1 MVNITNLDD
10 DTLLRIL
17 SYADLS
23 SLVYFTQGTSATL
36 RRRFTSSLNNS
47 IIIQKNNNN
56 SGSSCCLDLW
66 QEVFKNHNF
75 APIDNSN
82 GGGSIDYLS
91 AIRERKALWSRLSGK
106 STTTKQCLSLPNR
119 LFQFVPLVPPN
130 MMHYPPTSGDDNNDM
145 IFSYLEDEDNTDVD
159 SDIEM
164 DVDQEE
170 AEQVAN
176 HALNQDPPPV
186 EFACDS
192 FRLTS
197 TSTGAEFVLLNPFS
211 GSVEVHDSVLDNAIG
226 SDEKLMEQCLQD
238 ASDNIVK
245 KRTMSDE
252 ADDHPDERSEVIA
265 GEAIHNR
272 MKYKMYDTPPKQV
285 LFSVNDYFDL
295 DLNEYFGEHTPFAA
309 HQHRR
314 GNVTVDWVG
323 VDSHI
328 ALRADKSI
336 AGNVIGAARILEM
349 EADNHGEEEL
359 SCTEIFAWSS
369 FESGLAAC
377 PGSTYDTKYVCRV
390 AGSFYFLDIDA
401 NNQKLYAAFQ
411 SSPFDQDINMDT
423 RRDVNQQLIDIEDLD
438 SMVNDDGTSIQ
449 LQNTIYCLPL
459 IRYDKSSSSAESI
472 RSYFP
477 NPEACIVAQY
487 PVCSFSVDPTG
498 KTLLVGTN
506 CGTVEVWQ
514 TDVDSSTSSKPRR
527 LQILSVHESF
537 MKRHRSKTMGE
548 SHASTLEDAELDG
561 KPSSIEFDTAAE
573 TRDDLALLD
582 DNADEEV
589 PHKHPT
595 TKISHIYLPKHTPVD
610 QCGFVTKQRSSEAG
624 TTLLLWQLSTISSDK
639 GQDIANEQFNI
650 TAMINLPLSAQCS
663 PEVTFDGRRII
674 VYGKDHIGQ
683 ILLVYHVLNT
693 RYDQDEFDKERMPTS
708 SPKKESSKTNEE
720 SGGVINLNDEKRIK
734 FVNRIRHAGL
744 GGNEYYDSILLSAN
758 ERFIMCNTKTGNLIG
773 SDGRNG
779 SEGLLVIDLQDEN
792 N

>member
-1 MVNITNLDD
+1 
-10 DTLLRIL
+10 
-17 SYADLS
+17 
-23 SLVYFTQGTSATL
+23 
-36 RRRFTSSLNNS
+36 
-47 IIIQKNNNN
+47 
-56 SGSSCCLDLW
+56 LDLW
-66 QEVFKNHNF
+66 QQVFKNHNF
-75 APIDNSN
+75 APIDDNSN
-82 GGGSIDYLS
+82 SDGSSIDYLS
-91 AIRERKALWSRLSGK
+91 AIRERKALWSNLSGK
-106 STTTKQCLSLPNR
+106 STSTKQCLSLPNR
-119 LFQFVPLVPPN
+119 LFNFVPLVPPN
-130 MMHYPPTSGDDNNDM
+130 MMHYPPTSTSGDDDNDM

-170 AEQVAN
+170 AEEVAN
-176 HALNQDPPPV
+176 NALNQDPPPV

-192 FRLTS
+192 FCLTS
-197 TSTGAEFVLLNPFS
+197 TSTGTEYVLLNPFS
-211 GSVEVHDSVLDNAIG
+211 GSVEVHASVLDNAIG

-252 ADDHPDERSEVIA
+252 VDDHPDERSEVIA

-272 MKYKMYDTPPKQV
+272 MNYKMYDTPPKQV

-295 DLNEYFGEHTPFAA
+295 DLNEYFGEATPFAA

-328 ALRADKSI
+328 ALRTDKSI

-349 EADNHGEEEL
+349 ESDNHGEEEL
-359 SCTEIFAWSS
+359 SCTEIFAWSN
-369 FESGLAAC
+369 FESGSDKC
-377 PGSTYDTKYVCRV
+377 PGSSYDTKYVCRV

-411 SSPFDQDINMDT
+411 SSPFDQDTNMDM
-423 RRDVNQQLIDIEDLD
+423 RRDDHNMNNQQLIDIEDLD
-438 SMVNDDGTSIQ
+438 SIVNDDGTSIR

-459 IRYDKSSSSAESI
+459 IRYDKSPSSLESI

-477 NPEACIVAQY
+477 SPEACIVAQY

-506 CGTVEVWQ
+506 CGTVEVWK

-527 LQILSVHESF
+527 LQNLSVHESF

-548 SHASTLEDAELDG
+548 RHASSTLEDAELDD
-561 KPSSIEFDTAAE
+561 KPSNIEFNTVTE

-582 DNADEEV
+582 DNVDEEV

-610 QCGFVTKQRSSEAG
+610 QCGFVTKQRSSEVG
-624 TTLLLWQLSTISSDK
+624 TTLLLWQSGTISSEK
-639 GQDIANEQFNI
+639 RQDSGINEQFSI

-663 PEVTFDGRRII
+663 PEVTFDGRKII

-693 RYDQDEFDKERMPTS
+693 RYDQDEFDRERMPTS

-792 N
+792 NN

>member
-23 SLVYFTQGTSATL
+23 SLVYFTQGTSAKL
-36 RRRFTSSLNNS
+36 RRRFTNSLENS
-47 IIIQKNNNN
+47 IIQKNNNN
-56 SGSSCCLDLW
+56 SGSCCLDLW
-66 QEVFKNHNF
+66 QEVFRNHNF
-75 APIDNSN
+75 APIDNNSN
-82 GGGSIDYLS
+82 GGSSIDYLS
-91 AIRERKALWSRLSGK
+91 AIRERKALWSKLSGK
-106 STTTKQCLSLPNR
+106 STTKQCLSLPNR
-119 LFQFVPLVPPN
+119 FFNFVPLVPPN
-130 MMHYPPTSGDDNNDM
+130 MMHYPPTSTSGDDNNDM
-145 IFSYLEDEDNTDVD
+145 IFSYLEDDDNTDVD

-170 AEQVAN
+170 AEEVAN
-176 HALNQDPPPV
+176 GTLNGDPPPV

-192 FRLTS
+192 FCLTS
-197 TSTGAEFVLLNPFS
+197 TSTGTEFVLLNPFS
-211 GSVEVHDSVLDNAIG
+211 GSVEVHDNVLDNAIG
-226 SDEKLMEQCLQD
+226 SDEKLMECALQD
-238 ASDNIVK
+238 ASENIVK

-252 ADDHPDERSEVIA
+252 ADDHPDESSEVIA
-265 GEAIHNR
+265 GEARHNR
-272 MKYKMYDTPPKQV
+272 MNFKMYDTPPKQV

-328 ALRADKSI
+328 ALRDDKSI

-349 EADNHGEEEL
+349 EADNHGEEL
-359 SCTEIFAWSS
+359 SCTEIFAWSNVGTGS
-369 FESGLAAC
+369 ATRPS
-377 PGSTYDTKYVCRV
+377 STYDTKYVCRV

-411 SSPFDQDINMDT
+411 SSPFDQDTNMDM
-423 RRDVNQQLIDIEDLD
+423 RRDDHNMNNQQLIDIEDLD
-438 SMVNDDGTSIQ
+438 SMVNDDGTSIR

-459 IRYDKSSSSAESI
+459 IRCDKSPSSPESI

-477 NPEACIVAQY
+477 SPEACIVAQY

-506 CGTVEVWQ
+506 CGTVEVWE
-514 TDVDSSTSSKPRR
+514 TGAKPRR
-527 LQILSVHESF
+527 LQNLSVHESF

-548 SHASTLEDAELDG
+548 RHASTLEDAELDDKLG
-561 KPSSIEFDTAAE
+561 IEFDTATE

-582 DNADEEV
+582 DNVDEEV

-595 TKISHIYLPKHTPVD
+595 TKISHIYLPKHVPVD

-624 TTLLLWQLSTISSDK
+624 TTLLLWQSGAISSEK
-639 GQDIANEQFNI
+639 RQDNGINEQFSI

-663 PEVTFDGRRII
+663 PEVTFDGRKII

-693 RYDQDEFDKERMPTS
+693 RYDQDEFDKERMPSS
-708 SPKKESSKTNEE
+708 SPKKESSKTSEE

-773 SDGRNG
+773 NDGRNG
-779 SEGLLVIDLQDEN
+779 SEGLLVIDLQDDN
-792 N
+792 SN